1 MLQAGTMV
9 RGGRKM
15 GQGGLQPVGL
25 GLTTPVA
32 TPTGWRRMGE
42 IVPGDLL
49 FTMDAGAVAVTGV
62 ERIDLTARVR
72 AVRVPSWALGNRRG
86 VSLAPGQGILLH
98 EPLAEELYADP
109 FAVLPIGAL
118 VGWRGIVALPH
129 GAVPMVMPRFR
140 APQVIYAARELLVA
154 CPGEG
159 PAPHLSPVP
168 FTPEQARHL
177 ALCLMAEDLGAALR
191 SGQAATGA
199 MPS

>member
-1 MLQAGTMV
+1 
-9 RGGRKM
+9 M
-15 GQGGLQPVGL
+15 GQGGLPPVGL

-32 TPTGWRRMGE
+32 TPTGWRPAGE
-42 IVPGDLL
+42 IAPGDLL

-62 ERIDLTARVR
+62 ERIDLAARVR

-86 VSLAPGQGILLH
+86 GSLAPGQGILLH

-109 FAVLPIGAL
+109 FAVLPVSAL
-118 VGWRGIVALPH
+118 IGWRGIVALPH
-129 GAVPMVMPRFR
+129 GAAPMVLPRFR

-159 PAPHLSPVP
+159 PAQALSPVP
-168 FTPEQARHL
+168 FPADQARHL
-177 ALCLMAEDLGAALR
+177 ALCLMAQDLGTALAA
-191 SGQAATGA
+191 SQAAAGT